1 MDAMTIDEVNAFLK
15 VLAHTTPVVLCH
27 SNAVQVFYVGTVT
40 YPLSLTCIKLAVL
53 IQYLRIFGPQSTRRR
68 IAKFLIIVTAIWGL
82 IYTFM
87 AWVPCSPPS
96 DLWNVGKPDRQCWGF
111 ASPDVSEALGFYI
124 SHSVSTTLLDL
135 IIFLLPMKLF
145 FQWDTHKNTRR
156 ALLCLF
162 VLGLL

>member
-1 MDAMTIDEVNAFLK
+1 MDAMTIDEVNAFLR
-15 VLAHTTPVVLCH
+15 VLSHTIPAVLYH
-27 SNAVQVFYVGTVT
+27 SNGAQVFYMGTVS
-40 YPLSLTCIKLAVL
+40 YPLSLTFIKLAVL
-53 IQYLRIFGPQSTRRR
+53 IQYLRIFGPQSARRR

-96 DLWNVGKPDRQCWGF
+96 DLWNVGKPDRRCWGF
-111 ASPDVSEALGFYI
+111 ASPDISEALGFYI

-162 VLGLL
+162 VLGLV